1 MLQRPGRR
9 PRRGV
14 LPGCDPHRP
23 RRVGAALIGT
33 STVPDVKALRSSP
46 TPEGRCCEH
55 DRPGGLRPE
64 VTVAILTDPG
74 GSVLRSPGW
83 ASPSRYSVLRSSPTP
98 EGRCCADA
106 ARVTGATPELRSSPT
121 PEGRCC
127 CEVAV
132 WDDLV
137 SKLRSSPTPEG
148 RCCTRRAP
156 WVRRSGSCCDPH
168 RPGGSVLPPP
178 APRGDRS
185 LRSSPTPEG
194 RCCCEVAAVS
204 VSCVTLWLRS
214 SPAPSS
220 QGQPGCDPQGSV
232 LRVRGA
238 PAPAP
243 AAGVAILTDPGGSV
257 LRLPSVTRRTSP
269 CGCDPHRPRK
279 VGAAPRHRAR
289 PTEPDP
295 RVAILTDPGGSV
307 LRGGAPRNPGR
318 FHEVAI
324 LTDPGGSVLPGR
336 SASDVGFLHRVAI
349 LTDPG
354 GSVLRGCLA
363 TGRTS
368 CRTLRSSPTPEG
380 RCCTGRRWSPNCAPP
395 GSCDPHR
402 PRRVGAAHRHQP

>member
-1 MLQRPGRR
+1 MSRR
-9 PRRGV
+9 
-14 LPGCDPHRP
+14 CDPHRP
-23 RRVGAALIGT
+23 RRVGAA
-33 STVPDVKALRSSP
+33 ST
-46 TPEGRCCEH
+46 
-55 DRPGGLRPE
+55 
-64 VTVAILTDPG
+64 TVQ
-74 GSVLRSPGW
+74 
-83 ASPSRYSVLRSSPTP
+83 
-98 EGRCCADA
+98 
-106 ARVTGATPELRSSPT
+106 
-121 PEGRCC
+121 
-127 CEVAV
+127 
-132 WDDLV
+132 
-137 SKLRSSPTPEG
+137 
-148 RCCTRRAP
+148 
-156 WVRRSGSCCDPH
+156 
-168 RPGGSVLPPP
+168 
-178 APRGDRS
+178 
-185 LRSSPTPEG
+185 
-194 RCCCEVAAVS
+194 AVS
-204 VSCVTLWLRS
+204 DPKWWLRS

-318 FHEVAI
+318 SHVVAI

-380 RCCTGRRWSPNCAPP
+380 RCCRAGGPQHQARCLQ
-395 GSCDPHR
+395 GCDPHR
-402 PRRVGAAHRHQP
+402 PRRVGAVLAQCR